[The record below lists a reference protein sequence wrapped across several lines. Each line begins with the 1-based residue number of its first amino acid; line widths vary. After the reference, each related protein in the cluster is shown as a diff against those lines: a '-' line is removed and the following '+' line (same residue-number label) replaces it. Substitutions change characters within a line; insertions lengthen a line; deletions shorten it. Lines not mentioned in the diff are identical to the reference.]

1 MSKPTPVTVAIR
13 HPGIWPMAF
22 GPYRTGGI
30 IHHVDPTTAERLF
43 ARGFERVSETTTN
56 PDGEAL
62 APAVPT
68 PLTEV

>member
-1 MSKPTPVTVAIR
+1 MRKPTTVTIAIR
-13 HPGIWPMAF
+13 HPGTWPMAF
-22 GPYRTGGI
+22 GPYATGGAV
-30 IHHVDPTTAERLF
+30 HHVDPTTAERLL

-62 APAVPT
+62 APAVST